1 MSAQFVAIG
10 NVVMN
15 PVTWYFNWVCDGAT
29 ITLLVVLSSRYSS
42 QRIVST
48 VFNHNIQS
56 QIIQWYYWLGY
67 LPAALRKYTHTRQ
80 DTQT

>member
-42 QRIVST
+42 QRIVFT
-48 VFNHNIQS
+48 VFNHNIPS
-56 QIIQWYYWLGY
+56 HIIQYWLSY
-67 LPAALRKYTHTRQ
+67 LPAALIKYTHTRQ